1 MLARRLVPAAPRAWQ
16 FAAAAVMLTGLLA
29 AVQSPAR
36 ATVNNCHAPYPNG
49 ASFAMSPF
57 RTLDTFVTDSY
68 VSMEKAWTGNSYAR
82 LRSRPDLT
90 SIGPWEEY
98 RLWCVDPANG
108 YYAIQSFGNGDYV
121 SAEIGWTG
129 NRRGCCARPNQTTEG
144 PWETFYMDWCVISCS
159 G

>member
-1 MLARRLVPAAPRAWQ
+1 
-16 FAAAAVMLTGLLA
+16 
-29 AVQSPAR
+29 
-36 ATVNNCHAPYPNG
+36 
-49 ASFAMSPF
+49 MSPF

-129 NRRGCCARPNQTTEG
+129 NRRGLLRAPEPDHGGSLGDLLHGLVRHLLQRVRLPRRQASGRRRSTSAARRFWLPWVSG
-144 PWETFYMDWCVISCS
+144 PRDYYD
-159 G
+159 